1 MSWLYL
7 ISGALSLLL
16 FVYLLVALFK
26 PEKF

>member
-1 MSWLYL
+1 MNWLYGL
-7 ISGALSLLL
+7 SGLTAALL